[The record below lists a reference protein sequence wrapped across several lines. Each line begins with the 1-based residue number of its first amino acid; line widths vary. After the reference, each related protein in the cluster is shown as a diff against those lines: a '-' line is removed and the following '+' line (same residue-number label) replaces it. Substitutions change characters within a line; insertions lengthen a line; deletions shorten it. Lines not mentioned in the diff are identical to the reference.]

1 MQDKLNK
8 LRCSWRVTVLTTFLA
23 IMLGLFC
30 LPLIGFAASP
40 VIQVVMDDSYPPYVF
55 REPDG
60 KLAGI
65 LVDQWALWSAKTGVR
80 AEIAA
85 MDWAE
90 ALARMQAGQY
100 DVIDTIFRNPEREKI
115 YDFSK
120 PHVRLDALIFFRQTV
135 SGITGIPSLRGFNVG
150 VKRGDHAV
158 TVLKQAGITSLVEY
172 DSYEAM
178 ILAARDKSLLV
189 FVMDKPP
196 ALYYL
201 YKYSLQD
208 EIRFSGPLYFGE
220 FHQAVRKGDDK
231 MLQLVEAGF
240 AKISPE
246 EYAAIDRKWFGASS
260 VVNPPDYRPLAALAV
275 SVILV
280 GLMLLA
286 WNWLLR
292 RTVRVTTRELAASE
306 EKFRNLLMNLSI
318 GVVVHDSSGA
328 PTYWNRS
335 ALRQLHLSAEQLAGT
350 QPCPAGWVFI
360 SDEGFPLAPEQF
372 PASLVLAAGEALRGY
387 AMGLRRPGDRCRWF
401 EVDAF
406 PEFDPD
412 HRIVQVVVTFVE
424 CTARREAENNLRF
437 ISFHDALT
445 GTYNRAYFEEELRRL
460 DGRRE
465 GAAAIVVAD
474 VDGMK
479 EVNDTYGHLTGDQL
493 LIRAA
498 RLLQGS
504 VRQEDVVARI
514 GGDEFAVI
522 FRNADTPTLD
532 GVCERIRQLLD
543 QEETDATTTP
553 LRLSF
558 GYALG
563 GGPEI
568 AAATLFKEADGRMY
582 EEKKRKRGIRF

>member
-1 MQDKLNK
+1 MDKLQK
-8 LRCSWRVTVLTTFLA
+8 VRCSWRVTVLTTFLA
-23 IMLGLFC
+23 ITLGLFC
-30 LPLIGFAASP
+30 LPAVGFGAEP
-40 VIQVVMDDSYPPYVF
+40 VIKVVMDDSYPPYVF

-65 LVDQWALWSAKTGVR
+65 LVDQWALWEAKTGVR

-90 ALARMQAGQY
+90 ALDRMQAGQY

-120 PHVRLDALIFFRQTV
+120 PHVRLDALIFFHQTI

-201 YKYSLQD
+201 YKYGLKDQ
-208 EIRFSGPLYFGE
+208 IRFSEPLYFGE
-220 FHQAVRKGDDK
+220 FHQAVRKGDVK
-231 MLQLVEAGF
+231 TLQLVEEGF
-240 AKISPE
+240 TKISPE
-246 EYAAIDRKWFGASS
+246 EYAAIDRKWFGASA
-260 VVNPPDYRPLAALAV
+260 VVYPRDYRLLTAVAAVVLLA
-275 SVILV
+275 
-280 GLMLLA
+280 GLMLLI

-292 RTVRVTTRELAASE
+292 RTVRVKTWKLAASE
-306 EKFRNLLMNLSI
+306 EKIRNLLMNLSI
-318 GVVVHDSSGA
+318 GVIVHDSAGV

-335 ALRQLHLSAEQLAGT
+335 ALRQLDLTAEQLAGM
-350 QPCPAGWVFI
+350 QQYPAGWDFI
-360 SDEGFPLAPEQF
+360 SGEGVPLTPEQF
-372 PASLVLAAGEALRGY
+372 PVPLVLATGEALRGY
-387 AMGLRRPGDRCRWF
+387 ILGIRQPGDRCRWF

-412 HRIVQVVVTFVE
+412 HRIVEVVVTFID
-424 CTARREAENNLRF
+424 CTARRETENNLRF

-465 GAAAIVVAD
+465 GAVAIVVAD

-479 EVNDTYGHLTGDQL
+479 QVNDAYGHLAGDQL

-504 VRQEDVVARI
+504 VRPEDVVARI

-522 FRNADTPTLD
+522 VRNADTPTLA
-532 GVCERIRQLLD
+532 GICERIRRMLD
-543 QEETDATTTP
+543 REASGVAAVP
-553 LRLSF
+553 LRISF
-558 GYALG
+558 GHALG
-563 GGPEI
+563 GGPEFT
-568 AAATLFKEADGRMY
+568 ASALFKEADECMY
-582 EEKKRKRGIRF
+582 EEKKRKRGNHF

>member
-1 MQDKLNK
+1 
-8 LRCSWRVTVLTTFLA
+8 
-23 IMLGLFC
+23 
-30 LPLIGFAASP
+30 
-40 VIQVVMDDSYPPYVF
+40 
-55 REPDG
+55 
-60 KLAGI
+60 
-65 LVDQWALWSAKTGVR
+65 
-80 AEIAA
+80 
-85 MDWAE
+85 
-90 ALARMQAGQY
+90 MQAGQY

-120 PHVRLDALIFFRQTV
+120 PHVRLDALIFFNKTI
-135 SGITGIPSLRGFNVG
+135 SGITGISALRGFNVG

-178 ILAARDKSLLV
+178 ILAVRDKSLLV

-201 YKYSLQD
+201 YKYGLQD
-208 EIRFSGPLYFGE
+208 EIRFSVPLYFGE
-220 FHQAVRKGDDK
+220 FHQAVRKGDTK
-231 MLQLVEAGF
+231 TLQLVEAGF

-260 VVNPPDYRPLAALAV
+260 VVNPPDYRLLAAVAVAVLLA
-275 SVILV
+275 
-280 GLMLLA
+280 GLMLLV

-292 RTVRVTTRELAASE
+292 RTVRVTTRDLAASE
-306 EKFRNLLMNLSI
+306 EKFRSLLMNLSI
-318 GVVVHDSSGA
+318 GVIVHDPSGA

-335 ALRQLHLSAEQLAGT
+335 ALRQLDLTAEQLAGT
-350 QPCPAGWVFI
+350 QPYPAGWLLI

-372 PASLVLAAGEALRGY
+372 PVPLVLAVGEALRGY
-387 AMGLRRPGDRCRWF
+387 VMGIRRPGDRCRWF

-412 HRIVQVVVTFVE
+412 HRIVQVVVTFID

-474 VDGMK
+474 VDGLK
-479 EVNDTYGHLTGDQL
+479 QVNDTYGHLAGDQL

-504 VRQEDVVARI
+504 VRPEDVVARI

-522 FRNADTPTLD
+522 VRNADTPTLA
-532 GVCERIRQLLD
+532 GICERTRRLLD
-543 QEETDATTTP
+543 REASGAAAVP
-553 LRLSF
+553 LRISF

-563 GGPEI
+563 GGPEF
-568 AAATLFKEADGRMY
+568 AASALFKAADECMY
-582 EEKKRKRGIRF
+582 EEKKRKRGDPF